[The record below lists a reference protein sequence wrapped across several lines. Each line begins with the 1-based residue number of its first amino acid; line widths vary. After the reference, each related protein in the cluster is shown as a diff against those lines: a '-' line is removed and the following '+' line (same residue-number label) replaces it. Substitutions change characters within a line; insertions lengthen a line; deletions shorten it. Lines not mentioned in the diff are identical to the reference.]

1 MAFNPLHAKLN
12 AKTNSLKL
20 RELQIRFS
28 GHHIF
33 LTIWKGDVVCKKGA
47 VSYMHIKADPYNP
60 YYNHY
65 ISFDCIDG
73 DVETEFQAFCRPGET
88 YTLSVLLEQ
97 ETEITHLI

>member
-1 MAFNPLHAKLN
+1 MAFNPLIAKLE
-12 AKTNSLKL
+12 AKTPALKL
-20 RELQIRFS
+20 RELQFRFS

-65 ISFDCIDG
+65 ISFECTD
-73 DVETEFQAFCRPGET
+73 DVETEFKTFCRPEER

-97 ETEITHLI
+97 ETDITHLI